1 MTQDTY
7 TVLLAVRDDATRAFL
22 TDNLAADGF
31 DLVIA
36 TNAED
41 AVRRAAASF
50 PDVAVIDV
58 DLPGRGACAI
68 VEQVRD
74 ADRVAGSLDPRLPI
88 IVLGRCAD
96 ELCCLRAFEWGADDH
111 VGKPF
116 SYAELRA
123 RLRALLRRSEVRS
136 RGGVLRVGPLFVDP
150 ETREVRLDDTPIELT
165 AKEYALLRHLA
176 TQPTRVFTKQEL
188 LSAIWG
194 PAGVPASSRTLD
206 SHVARLRQK
215 LGHGLVHNVWGV
227 GYRLA
232 DAVTGDQA
240 RVG

>member
-7 TVLLAVRDDATRAFL
+7 TALLAVRDEATRAFL

-41 AVRRAAASF
+41 ALRCAGASF
-50 PDVAVIDV
+50 PDVAIIDI
-58 DLPGRGACAI
+58 DLPDRGACTF
-68 VEQVRD
+68 VEQIRG
-74 ADRVAGSLDPRLPI
+74 ADRIAGRLDPRLPI
-88 IVLGRCAD
+88 LVLGRCID

-123 RLRALLRRSEVRS
+123 RVRALLRRSEVRS
-136 RGGVLRVGPLFVDP
+136 RGGVLRVGPLVVDP
-150 ETREVRLDDTPIELT
+150 DTREVRLDDRPVELT
-165 AKEYALLRHLA
+165 AKEYALLRHLV
-176 TQPTRVFTKQEL
+176 TQPTKVFSKQEL
-188 LSAIWG
+188 LKAIWG
-194 PAGVPASSRTLD
+194 PAGVSGSSRTLD

-215 LGHGLVHNVWGV
+215 LGHSLIHNVWGV

-232 DAVTGDQA
+232 DAATGDQS